1 MPPSV
6 ITIQAQVYNILKRNI
21 CDGVYKP
28 GQRLLE
34 TELAASLNVSRSPVR
49 EAMRKLATE
58 GLVEEFPNRGVF
70 VKQFSDE
77 DIDHIFEVRI
87 LLESHAIRH
96 SQRHL
101 TSERAAALRARL
113 DSLLRTYREGS
124 LEDYIEQDTALHE
137 EIIELADNPVMTE
150 MYKLVYSRT
159 QQFRIYSLIS
169 KQRFDESVAEHTS
182 VVESIL
188 SGDTA
193 VAVRIN
199 KQHLKLARGKII
211 EHLAAQRAKEKEESA
226 ETRN

>member
-1 MPPSV
+1 MPPSI
-6 ITIQAQVYNILKRNI
+6 ITIQAQVYNILKQNI

-34 TELAASLNVSRSPVR
+34 TELAASLKVSRSPVR

-87 LLESHAIRH
+87 LMESHAIRH

-101 TSERAAALRARL
+101 TSEKASALRDRL
-113 DSLLRTYREGS
+113 SSLVKAHEEGR
-124 LEDYIEQDTALHE
+124 LEDYIDEDTALHKA
-137 EIIELADNPVMTE
+137 IIELAENPVLTE
-150 MYKLVYSRT
+150 MYELVYSRV

-169 KQRFDESVAEHTS
+169 KQRFDESVDEHTAI
-182 VVESIL
+182 VDAIIN
-188 SGDTA
+188 GDAAAAAKT
-193 VAVRIN
+193 N
-199 KQHLKLARGKII
+199 KLHLKLARAKII
-211 EHLAAQRAKEKEESA
+211 EHLAAQRAKEA
-226 ETRN
+226 EAK

>member
-6 ITIQAQVYNILKRNI
+6 ITIQAQVYNILKQNI

-49 EAMRKLATE
+49 EAMRKLAME

-101 TSERAAALRARL
+101 TGERAEALRVRL
-113 DSLLRTYREGS
+113 NALLKAYRDGS
-124 LEDYIEQDTALHE
+124 LEDYIEQDTKLHK
-137 EIIELADNPVMTE
+137 EIIELADNPVLTE
-150 MYKLVYSRT
+150 MYEVVYTRV

-169 KQRFDESVAEHTS
+169 KQRFDESVDEHTS

-193 VAVRIN
+193 AAARVN

-211 EHLAAQRAKEKEESA
+211 EHLTAQREKEKQE
-226 ETRN
+226 